1 MQHIPALQTL
11 LDELERLPGIGPK
24 SASRIAYWML
34 NTEKPT
40 VVRLADAIHE
50 VKDTV
55 HFCKRCFNYAQ
66 DELCEFCSS
75 SDRDTSIICVVSVP
89 RDIAVIEKSGAFNGL
104 YHVLG
109 GELSP
114 LDGVGPDQLHI
125 SELMARLGSSQVRE
139 VLLATNPTVEGETTA
154 SYLARMIQPLGI
166 RVTRLASGLPV
177 GGDLEFADEVTLGRA
192 HAYSACGTCL
202 KYARGRSG
210 LCSCASICFRFHSHT
225 FAIVPVRTHSLS
237 FTYIRKSYG

>member
-66 DELCEFCSS
+66 DELCEFCAS

-89 RDIAVIEKSGAFNGL
+89 RDISVIEKSGAFDGL

-192 HAYSACGTCL
+192 IENRREL
-202 KYARGRSG
+202 
-210 LCSCASICFRFHSHT
+210 L
-225 FAIVPVRTHSLS
+225 
-237 FTYIRKSYG
+237 